1 MKNTNDIKYNTKAIF
16 VPTDKRLMPFQMEA
30 VEKMLTFLNEN
41 ESNSCYNA
49 HEPGLGKTIQT
60 IVTINSL
67 DFNNNIPT
75 GLKVLIICPTVML
88 YTWEKE
94 IQTWSTLFNYS
105 IFICNKGSKILDCGA
120 AIYTIV
126 PYGIAGQEG
135 AAKFLAKQNFD
146 VLVLD
151 EAHYLKSSKAQRTKN
166 ILKTIWPKVKH
177 RIALSGT
184 PITNSV
190 VDGWTIFSRMAPSKF
205 PDWFAFAN
213 RYANAKRTP
222 WGIHYEGIKNAEELS
237 KTIRFH
243 FFLRKTKEEV
253 LPELPQIRFSTIT
266 LGQEY
271 AVKMAKSEKDRAE
284 DELVPVLAAIENNQT
299 FKIPTTLQGLRRAQG
314 LVKLKAVAEF
324 MESFVE
330 TGTPLVVFGYHR
342 EFIQLLSERFKA
354 ANPSVITGE
363 TESEDRFKAVANFQD
378 GITNL
383 FIGSISAASTGITL
397 TRASNVILAELSWS
411 PSEVE
416 QAYSRCHRITQKD
429 AVNVYTLT
437 VKGSIDER
445 ITNVLLKKMKV
456 IDLVINN

>member
-1 MKNTNDIKYNTKAIF
+1 
-16 VPTDKRLMPFQMEA
+16 MPFQVEA
-30 VEKMLTFLNEN
+30 VEKMLNFLEHN
-41 ESNSCYNA
+41 ESNSVYNA

-60 IVTINSL
+60 IVTVNSL
-67 DFNNNIPT
+67 DAVT
-75 GLKVLIICPTVML
+75 GAENTKVLIICPTVML

-94 IQTWSTLFNYS
+94 IQTWSTIFNRS
-105 IFICNKGSKILDCGA
+105 IQVIDKGNKVLDAGNA
-120 AIYTIV
+120 TYTIV
-126 PYGIAGQEG
+126 PYGIAGQDG
-135 AAKFLAKQNFD
+135 SAKYLAKQSFD
-146 VLVLD
+146 VLILD

-166 ILKTIWPKVKH
+166 ILKTIWPKVRY

-190 VDGWTIFSRMAPSKF
+190 VDGWTIFSRMAPTKF
-205 PDWFAFAN
+205 SDWFQFAN
-213 RYANAKRTP
+213 RYANAKHTP
-222 WGIHYEGIKNAEELS
+222 WGIHYEGIKNSDELS
-237 KTIRFH
+237 RTIRSC
-243 FFLRKTKEEV
+243 FFIRRTKEEV
-253 LPELPQIRFSTIT
+253 LPQLPAIRFSTVT
-266 LGQEY
+266 LGKEY
-271 AVKMAKSEKDRAE
+271 AVKLNKSDKARA
-284 DELVPVLAAIENNQT
+284 DEEATEVIKAIEANQT

-324 MESFVE
+324 MESFIDNSI
-330 TGTPLVVFGYHR
+330 PLVVFGYHR
-342 EFIQLLSERFKA
+342 EFIQLLAERFKTQ
-354 ANPSVITGE
+354 NPSVITGE
-363 TESEDRFKAVANFQD
+363 TPSEERYKSVESFQN
-378 GITNL
+378 GTTNL

-445 ITNVLLKKMKV
+445 ITNVLLKKMRV